1 MLTIICGED
10 TMASRQ
16 HFQKLKDQYKTEG
29 YELCLIQKADPETLR
44 IQTSETNSLFSEK
57 RTFFSEHLVKF
68 LKRSKSKEVLAQI
81 QTIMKSDIIWLDWEQ
96 YSAREITN
104 PKGATI
110 KEFKPSSS
118 IFKLLDECYPGNL
131 KQFMNDTAAVL
142 ESQEDGFIYAMLC
155 KHIRGLILAK
165 ANSLPANTSPWQRG
179 KLSTLARLWP
189 EEKLIAFY
197 EGLSRIDVSVKTS
210 SSPYGIKKSLDILSC
225 YLL

>member
-10 TMASRQ
+10 TIASRQ
-16 HFQKLKDQYKTEG
+16 YFQKIKEDYKTKG
-29 YELCLIQKADPETLR
+29 YEICLISKADSETIR
-44 IQTSETNSLFSEK
+44 IETSEMDSLFSPK
-57 RTFFSEHLVKF
+57 RAFFSEHLVKY
-68 LKRSKSKEVLAQI
+68 LKRSKSKEVLAEI
-81 QTIMKSDIIWLDWEQ
+81 QAVMKTDIEWFDWEQ
-96 YSAREITN
+96 YQAREIAN

-131 KQFMNDTAAVL
+131 KQFMTDSAAVL
-142 ESQEDGFIYAMLC
+142 ETQEDGFIYAMLC

-165 ANSLPANTSPWQRG
+165 SGSLPSSTSPWQRG

-189 EEKLIAFY
+189 EDKLIAFY
-197 EGLSRIDVSVKTS
+197 EGLGRIDVSVKTS
-210 SSPYGIKKSLDILSC
+210 SSPYGIKKSLDILAC